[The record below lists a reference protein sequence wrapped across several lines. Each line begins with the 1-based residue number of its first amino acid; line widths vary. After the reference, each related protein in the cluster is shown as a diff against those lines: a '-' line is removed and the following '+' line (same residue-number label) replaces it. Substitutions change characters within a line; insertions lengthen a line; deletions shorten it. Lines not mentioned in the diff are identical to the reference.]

1 MKLVKKILLVY
12 ALLVIIGGIVGYVK
26 ADSPESIIAGVIC
39 GALLFYSRWLWG
51 QNLLFGFILGLFV
64 SLALLG
70 RFAGKAFSSEEGLTL
85 WPGGVIIF
93 FSVVTI
99 VVLIAT
105 FLQERKNPS
114 GQEEAPAEEEAAPA
128 ETGEADATTTTTTAE
143 EAEESSSAEEA

>member
-51 QNLLFGFILGLFV
+51 QKPLVGFILGLIV
-64 SLALLG
+64 SLALFG
-70 RFAGKAFSSEEGLTL
+70 RFFGVAMSKGLEM

-93 FSVVTI
+93 SSVVTI
-99 VVLIAT
+99 VVLIAA
-105 FLQERKNPS
+105 FAQERKNVP
-114 GQEEAPAEEEAAPA
+114 GPEEAPVEEEAASDESGKA
-128 ETGEADATTTTTTAE
+128 EAA
-143 EAEESSSAEEA
+143 EAEELSPSEDA